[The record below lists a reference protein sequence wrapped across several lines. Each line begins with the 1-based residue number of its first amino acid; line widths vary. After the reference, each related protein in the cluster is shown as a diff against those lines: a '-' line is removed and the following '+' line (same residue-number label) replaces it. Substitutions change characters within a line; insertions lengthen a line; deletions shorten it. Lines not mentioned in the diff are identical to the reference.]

1 MPPSGGFLIMFIFS
15 LQIGCIIPNEFCIMT
30 NTLTDVHRMFAECF
44 SEPEI
49 HAYAWLLSRRQAEGH
64 VCIGMDEPEALQA
77 EIPYPV
83 CPPQDLM
90 AITRLV
96 GVPGEVKPF
105 IIDNGR
111 LYLNRQHR
119 YETRIVERI
128 RQMAAAGASRAA
140 ERRVM
145 LEAQS
150 GLIRSLGAD
159 YALEGLSEAE
169 RIDWQL
175 VAALNAL
182 TDDFSIITG
191 GPGTGKTTTLAK
203 LLRMLYACQPDA
215 RVALA
220 APTGKAAMRM
230 LESLKRSAAGYPDD
244 VRQRIEALKP
254 STLHRLLGWQK
265 GTVEFKYNAERPLE
279 FDFVVIDEASMV
291 DLPMFAK
298 LLDACGERTRLVLL
312 GDKDQLASVEA
323 GSLLGDLCLASD
335 CGELNGFEPS
345 VADWFNGFISD
356 PARQITAAHHRPKTG
371 PLSGRIV
378 ELRLSHRFRAQGDIG
393 RISRAIIAGDTAA
406 VKAMADAADS
416 PDVTFDPDMTDDR
429 LEAFCLGYADYIRE
443 ADPKAAM
450 QKLNQLRVLVAV
462 REGPRGLHAVN
473 RRIEQML
480 QARGLLTKG
489 VEFYE
494 HRPVIVT
501 RNNYEL
507 DLFNG
512 DVGITR
518 KVGDRFRVWFEGQDG
533 QMRDVPAA
541 SLSHCE
547 TVFAMTI
554 HKSQGSEFDRVLVLL
569 PEGTDTPI
577 LTRELLYTGVT
588 RAKRQVLLQA
598 GIDTLLHTTEQRV
611 RRISGVQQRL
621 SR

>member
-1 MPPSGGFLIMFIFS
+1 M
-15 LQIGCIIPNEFCIMT
+15 NH
-30 NTLTDVHRMFAECF
+30 TLTDVHRMFAECF
-44 SEPEI
+44 PEPEI

-64 VCIGMDEPEALQA
+64 VCIGLDEPMALQT
-77 EIPYPV
+77 ENPYPV
-83 CPPQDLM
+83 STPEDLM
-90 AITRLV
+90 TITRLV
-96 GVPGEVKPF
+96 GRPGEQKPF
-105 IIDNGR
+105 IIDGDR
-111 LYLNRQHR
+111 LYLHRHHR
-119 YETRIVERI
+119 YETRIVDRI
-128 RQMAAAGASRAA
+128 RNMTINGAARAA
-140 ERRVM
+140 ERRAM
-145 LEAQS
+145 LEAQA
-150 GLIRSLGAD
+150 GLIRSLGAY
-159 YALEGLSEAE
+159 YALEGLSDAE

-203 LLRMLYACQPDA
+203 LLRILYACQPEA

-230 LESLKRSAAGYPDD
+230 LESLKRTASTYPDD

-265 GTVEFKYNAERPLE
+265 GTVEFKYNAGRPLE

-291 DLPMFAK
+291 DLPMFSK

-335 CGELNGFEPS
+335 GGDLNCFEPAI
-345 VADWFNGFISD
+345 ADWFNGFISD
-356 PARQITAAHHRPKTG
+356 PARQITARHNRDKTG

-378 ELRLSHRFRAQGDIG
+378 ELRYSHRFRAQGDIG
-393 RISRAIIAGDTAA
+393 RISRAIIAGDVDA
-406 VKAMADAADS
+406 VKAMADEASS
-416 PDVTFDPDMTDDR
+416 PEVTFDTTGDEAQ
-429 LEAFCLGYADYIRE
+429 LEAFIMGYEAYIKE
-443 ADPKAAM
+443 PDPKMAM
-450 QKLNQLRVLVAV
+450 EKLNQLRVLVAV

-480 QARGLLTKG
+480 QSRGLLSKG
-489 VEFYE
+489 IEFYAN
-494 HRPVIVT
+494 RPVIVT
-501 RNNYEL
+501 QNNYEL

-518 KVGDRFRVWFEGQDG
+518 KVGERFRVWFEGQDG

-554 HKSQGSEFDRVLVLL
+554 HKSQGSEFDQVLVLL

-588 RAKRQVLLQA
+588 RAKKKVLLQA

>member
-1 MPPSGGFLIMFIFS
+1 MM
-15 LQIGCIIPNEFCIMT
+15 
-30 NTLTDVHRMFAECF
+30 NTLTDIHRMFAESF
-44 SEPEI
+44 PEAFLQ
-49 HAYAWLLSRRQAEGH
+49 AYAWLISKRLEEGH
-64 VCIGMDEPEALQA
+64 VCIGIHEPEAMKG

-83 CPPQDLM
+83 CTPGELLSLS
-90 AITRLV
+90 RLV
-96 GVPGEVKPF
+96 GRPGDCKPF
-105 IIDNGR
+105 IIDGDR
-111 LYLNRQHR
+111 LYLHRNHR
-119 YETRIVERI
+119 YETRIVDRI
-128 RQMAAAGASRAA
+128 REMTAIGEAKASARRAL
-140 ERRVM
+140 
-145 LEAQS
+145 LEAQAE
-150 GLIRSLGAD
+150 LIHSLAAD
-159 YALEGLSEAE
+159 YALKGLKEE
-169 RIDWQL
+169 ECVDWQL

-203 LLRMLYACQPDA
+203 LLRILYACQPGA
-215 RVALA
+215 QVALA

-230 LESLKRSAAGYPDD
+230 LESLKRSASQYPDE

-265 GTVEFKYNAERPLE
+265 GSVNFKYNARRPLE
-279 FDFVVIDEASMV
+279 YDFVVIDEASMV

-335 CGELNGFEPS
+335 EGLLNGFEPAI
-345 VADWFNGFISD
+345 ADWFNGFIAD
-356 PARQITAAHHRPKTG
+356 PARRISAAHHRAKSG

-378 ELRLSHRFRAQGDIG
+378 ELRLSHRFLAQGDIG
-393 RISRAIIAGDTAA
+393 RISRAIIAGDVAA
-406 VKAMADAADS
+406 VNAMVDAADS
-416 PDVTFDPDMTDDR
+416 LEVSFDAGGDDAQ
-429 LEAFCLGYADYIRE
+429 LEDFILGYTDYIRE
-443 ADPKAAM
+443 GDPGRAM
-450 QKLNQLRVLVAV
+450 EKLNQLRVLVAV
-462 REGPRGLHAVN
+462 REGPRGLYAVN
-473 RRIEQML
+473 RRIEQLL
-480 QARGLLTKG
+480 QARGLLMTG
-489 VEFYE
+489 TEFY
-494 HRPVIVT
+494 HNRPVIVT

-569 PEGTDTPI
+569 PEGTDTMI

-588 RAKRQVLLQA
+588 RAKKQVLLQA
-598 GIDTLLHTTEQRV
+598 STDTLLHTTEQRV
-611 RRISGVQQRL
+611 RRVSGVQHRL
-621 SR
+621 NH

>member
-1 MPPSGGFLIMFIFS
+1 L
-15 LQIGCIIPNEFCIMT
+15 
-30 NTLTDVHRMFAECF
+30 
-44 SEPEI
+44 
-49 HAYAWLLSRRQAEGH
+49 
-64 VCIGMDEPEALQA
+64 
-77 EIPYPV
+77 
-83 CPPQDLM
+83 
-90 AITRLV
+90 
-96 GVPGEVKPF
+96 
-105 IIDNGR
+105 
-111 LYLNRQHR
+111 
-119 YETRIVERI
+119 
-128 RQMAAAGASRAA
+128 
-140 ERRVM
+140 
-145 LEAQS
+145 LEAQAE
-150 GLIRSLGAD
+150 LIHSLAAD
-159 YALEGLSEAE
+159 YALKGLKEE
-169 RIDWQL
+169 ECVDWQL

-203 LLRMLYACQPDA
+203 LLRILYACQPGA
-215 RVALA
+215 QVALA

-230 LESLKRSAAGYPDD
+230 LESLKRSASQYPDE

-265 GTVEFKYNAERPLE
+265 GSVNFTYNARRPLE
-279 FDFVVIDEASMV
+279 YDFVVIDEASMV

-335 CGELNGFEPS
+335 EGLLNGFEPAI
-345 VADWFNGFISD
+345 ADWFNGFIAD
-356 PARQITAAHHRPKTG
+356 PARRISAAHHRAKSG

-378 ELRLSHRFRAQGDIG
+378 ELRLRHCFLAQGDIG
-393 RISRAIIAGDTAA
+393 RISRAIIAGDVAA
-406 VKAMADAADS
+406 VNAMVDAADS
-416 PDVTFDPDMTDDR
+416 LEVSFDAGGDDAQ
-429 LEAFCLGYADYIRE
+429 LEDFILGYTDYIRE
-443 ADPKAAM
+443 GDPGRAM
-450 QKLNQLRVLVAV
+450 EKLNQLRVLVAV
-462 REGPRGLHAVN
+462 REGPRGLYAVN
-473 RRIEQML
+473 RRIEQLL
-480 QARGLLTKG
+480 QARGLLMTG
-489 VEFYE
+489 TEFY
-494 HRPVIVT
+494 HNRPVIVT

-569 PEGTDTPI
+569 PEGTDTMI

-588 RAKRQVLLQA
+588 RAKKLVLLQA
-598 GIDTLLHTTEQRV
+598 STDTLLHTTEQRV
-611 RRISGVQQRL
+611 RRVSGVQHRL
-621 SR
+621 NH

>member
-1 MPPSGGFLIMFIFS
+1 
-15 LQIGCIIPNEFCIMT
+15 
-30 NTLTDVHRMFAECF
+30 MFAECF
-44 SEPEI
+44 PETEL
-49 HAYAWLLSRRQAEGH
+49 HAYAWLLSRRQDEGH
-64 VCIGMDEPEALQA
+64 VCIGLDEPEALQA
-77 EIPYPV
+77 ENPYPV
-83 CPPQDLM
+83 CPPEDLK

-96 GVPGEVKPF
+96 GAPGEVKPF
-105 IIDNGR
+105 IIDGGR
-111 LYLNRQHR
+111 LYLHRHHR

-128 RQMAAAGASRAA
+128 REMTANGAAKAE
-140 ERRVM
+140 ERRS
-145 LEAQS
+145 LLHAQS

-159 YALEGLSEAE
+159 YALEGLNEAE

-203 LLRMLYACQPDA
+203 LLRILYACQPEA

-230 LESLKRSAAGYPDD
+230 LESLKRSAAAYPDE

-265 GTVEFKYNAERPLE
+265 GSVEFKYNTGRPLE

-323 GSLLGDLCLASD
+323 GSLLGDLCLAAAG
-335 CGELNGFEPS
+335 GELNGFEPA
-345 VADWFNGFISD
+345 VAEWFNGFISD
-356 PARQITAAHHRPKTG
+356 PARQITATHHRPKTG

-393 RISRAIIAGDTAA
+393 RISRAIIAGDIHV
-406 VKAMADAADS
+406 VKAMVDEAGSAD
-416 PDVTFDPDMTDDR
+416 VRFDTHAEEAQ
-429 LEAFCLGYADYIRE
+429 LEDFILGYADYIRE

-480 QARGLLTKG
+480 QAHGLLMKG
-489 VEFYE
+489 GEFYE

-518 KVGDRFRVWFEGQDG
+518 KVGDRYRVWFEGQEG

-554 HKSQGSEFDRVLVLL
+554 HKSQGSEFDRVLLLL

-588 RAKRQVLLQA
+588 RAKQKVLLQA

-611 RRISGVQQRL
+611 RRISGVQERL
-621 SR
+621 S

>member
-1 MPPSGGFLIMFIFS
+1 MKG
-15 LQIGCIIPNEFCIMT
+15 
-30 NTLTDVHRMFAECF
+30 
-44 SEPEI
+44 
-49 HAYAWLLSRRQAEGH
+49 
-64 VCIGMDEPEALQA
+64 

-83 CPPQDLM
+83 CTPGELLSLS
-90 AITRLV
+90 RLV
-96 GVPGEVKPF
+96 GRPGDCKPF
-105 IIDNGR
+105 IIDGDR
-111 LYLNRQHR
+111 LYLHRNHR
-119 YETRIVERI
+119 YETRIVDRI
-128 RQMAAAGASRAA
+128 REMTANGAAKAA
-140 ERRVM
+140 ERRAL
-145 LEAQS
+145 LEAQAE
-150 GLIRSLGAD
+150 LIQSLAAD
-159 YALEGLSEAE
+159 YALKGLKEE
-169 RIDWQL
+169 ECVDWQL

-203 LLRMLYACQPDA
+203 LLRILYACQPGA
-215 RVALA
+215 QVALA

-230 LESLKRSAAGYPDD
+230 LESLKRSASQYPDE

-265 GTVEFKYNAERPLE
+265 GSVNFKYNARRPLE

-335 CGELNGFEPS
+335 EGLLNGFEPA
-345 VADWFNGFISD
+345 VADWFNGFIAD
-356 PARQITAAHHRPKTG
+356 PARRITAAHHRAKSG

-378 ELRLSHRFRAQGDIG
+378 ELRLSHRFLAQGDIG
-393 RISRAIIAGDTAA
+393 RISRAIIAGDVAA
-406 VKAMADAADS
+406 VNAMVDAADS
-416 PDVTFDPDMTDDR
+416 LEVKFDAGGDDAQ
-429 LEAFCLGYADYIRE
+429 LEDFILGYTDYIRE
-443 ADPKAAM
+443 GDPGRAM
-450 QKLNQLRVLVAV
+450 EKLNQLRVLVAV
-462 REGPRGLHAVN
+462 REGPRGLYAVN
-473 RRIEQML
+473 RRIEQLL
-480 QARGLLTKG
+480 QARGLLMTG
-489 VEFYE
+489 TEFY
-494 HRPVIVT
+494 HNRPVIVT

-569 PEGTDTPI
+569 PEGTDTMI

-588 RAKRQVLLQA
+588 RAKKQVLLQA
-598 GIDTLLHTTEQRV
+598 STDTLLHTTEQRV
-611 RRISGVQQRL
+611 RRVSGVQHRL
-621 SR
+621 NH

>member
-1 MPPSGGFLIMFIFS
+1 
-15 LQIGCIIPNEFCIMT
+15 
-30 NTLTDVHRMFAECF
+30 MFAESF
-44 SEPEI
+44 PEAFLQ
-49 HAYAWLLSRRQAEGH
+49 AYAWLISKRLEEGH
-64 VCIGMDEPEALQA
+64 VCIGIQEPEAMKG

-83 CPPQDLM
+83 CTPGELLSLS
-90 AITRLV
+90 RLV
-96 GVPGEVKPF
+96 GRPGDCKPF
-105 IIDNGR
+105 IIDGDR
-111 LYLNRQHR
+111 LYLHRNHR
-119 YETRIVERI
+119 YETRIVDRI
-128 RQMAAAGASRAA
+128 REMTANGAAKAA
-140 ERRVM
+140 ERRAL
-145 LEAQS
+145 LEAQAE
-150 GLIRSLGAD
+150 LIQSLAAD
-159 YALEGLSEAE
+159 YALKGLKEE
-169 RIDWQL
+169 ECVDWQL

-203 LLRMLYACQPDA
+203 LLRILYACQPGA
-215 RVALA
+215 QVALA

-230 LESLKRSAAGYPDD
+230 LESLKSSASQYPDE

-265 GTVEFKYNAERPLE
+265 GSVNFKYNARRPLE

-335 CGELNGFEPS
+335 EGLLNGFEPA
-345 VADWFNGFISD
+345 VADWFNGFIAD
-356 PARQITAAHHRPKTG
+356 PARRITAAHHRAKTG

-378 ELRLSHRFRAQGDIG
+378 ELRLSHRFLAQGDIG
-393 RISRAIIAGDTAA
+393 RISRAIIAGDVAA
-406 VKAMADAADS
+406 VNAMVDAADS
-416 PDVTFDPDMTDDR
+416 LEVKFDAGGDDAQ
-429 LEAFCLGYADYIRE
+429 LEDFILGYTDYIRE
-443 ADPKAAM
+443 GDPGRAM
-450 QKLNQLRVLVAV
+450 EKLNQLRVLVAV
-462 REGPRGLHAVN
+462 REGPRGLYAVN
-473 RRIEQML
+473 RRIEQLL
-480 QARGLLTKG
+480 QARGLLMTG
-489 VEFYE
+489 TEFY
-494 HRPVIVT
+494 HNRPVIVT

-569 PEGTDTPI
+569 PEGTDTMI

-588 RAKRQVLLQA
+588 RAKKQVLLQA
-598 GIDTLLHTTEQRV
+598 STDTLLHTTEQRV
-611 RRISGVQQRL
+611 RRVSGVQHRL
-621 SR
+621 NH

>member
-1 MPPSGGFLIMFIFS
+1 MKH
-15 LQIGCIIPNEFCIMT
+15 
-30 NTLTDVHRMFAECF
+30 TLTDVHRMFAECF
-44 SEPEI
+44 PETEL
-49 HAYAWLLSRRQAEGH
+49 HAYAWLLSRRQDEGH
-64 VCIGMDEPEALQA
+64 VCIGLDEPEAMQA
-77 EIPYPV
+77 ENPYPV
-83 CPPQDLM
+83 CPPEDLK

-96 GVPGEVKPF
+96 GTPGEVKPF
-105 IIDNGR
+105 IIDGGR
-111 LYLNRQHR
+111 LYLHRHHR

-128 RQMAAAGASRAA
+128 RSMTANGAARAD
-140 ERRVM
+140 ERRAM
-145 LEAQS
+145 LESQAA
-150 GLIRSLGAD
+150 LIRSLGAD
-159 YALEGLSEAE
+159 YDLEGLSEAE

-203 LLRMLYACQPDA
+203 LLRILYACQPEA
-215 RVALA
+215 LVALA

-230 LESLKRSAAGYPDD
+230 LESLKRTATAYPDD

-265 GTVEFKYNAERPLE
+265 GSVEFKYNAGRPLE

-298 LLDACGERTRLVLL
+298 LLDACGERTRLILL

-323 GSLLGDLCLASD
+323 GSLLGDLCLAAAS
-335 CGELNGFEPS
+335 GPLNGFEPS
-345 VADWFNGFISD
+345 VAEWFNGFISD
-356 PARQITAAHHRPKTG
+356 PARQITGTHHRTKTG

-393 RISRAIIAGDTAA
+393 RISRAIIAGDTHA
-406 VKAMADAADS
+406 VKAMVDAADS
-416 PDVTFDPDMTDDR
+416 TDVRFDTHAEEAR
-429 LEAFCLGYADYIRE
+429 LEDFILGYADYIRE

-480 QARGLLTKG
+480 QARGLLMKG
-489 VEFYE
+489 GEFYE

-518 KVGDRFRVWFEGQDG
+518 KVGDRYRVWFEGQEG

-588 RAKRQVLLQA
+588 RAKQKVLLQA

-611 RRISGVQQRL
+611 RRISGVQERL
-621 SR
+621 SS

>member
-1 MPPSGGFLIMFIFS
+1 MPPSGGIPFIFIFS
-15 LQIGCIIPNEFCIMT
+15 LQIDCIIPDYYCIM
-30 NTLTDVHRMFAECF
+30 NHTLTDVHRMFAECF
-44 SEPEI
+44 PEPEI
-49 HAYAWLLSRRQAEGH
+49 QAYAWLLSRRQSEGH
-64 VCIGMDEPEALQA
+64 VCIGMDEPLALQA
-77 EIPYPV
+77 ENPYPV
-83 CPPQDLM
+83 CLPEDLM
-90 AITRLV
+90 TITRLV
-96 GVPGEVKPF
+96 GRPGEQKPF
-105 IIDNGR
+105 IIDGNR
-111 LYLNRQHR
+111 LYLHRHHR
-119 YETRIVERI
+119 YESRIVDRI
-128 RQMAAAGASRAA
+128 RNMTINGAARVA
-140 ERRVM
+140 ERRSM
-145 LEAQS
+145 LDAQA

-159 YALEGLSEAE
+159 YALEGLTESE

-203 LLRMLYACQPDA
+203 LLRILYACQPEA

-230 LESLKRSAAGYPDD
+230 LESLKRSAANYPED

-265 GTVEFKYNAERPLE
+265 GSVEFKYKADRPLE

-291 DLPMFAK
+291 DLPMFSK

-335 CGELNGFEPS
+335 GGELNGFEPET
-345 VADWFNGFISD
+345 ADWFNGFISD
-356 PARQITAAHHRPKTG
+356 PARQITAAYHRARTG

-393 RISRAIIAGDTAA
+393 RISRAIIAGDVDA
-406 VKAMADAADS
+406 VKAMADEASS
-416 PDVTFDPDMTDDR
+416 PEVTFDINADESQ
-429 LEAFCLGYADYIRE
+429 LEAFIMGYEAYIKE
-443 ADPKAAM
+443 PDPKAAM
-450 QKLNQLRVLVAV
+450 EKLNQLRVLVAV

-480 QARGLLTKG
+480 QSRGLLSKG
-489 VEFYE
+489 VEFYAN
-494 HRPVIVT
+494 RPVIVT
-501 RNNYEL
+501 QNNYEL

-518 KVGDRFRVWFEGQDG
+518 KVGERFRVWFEGQDG

-554 HKSQGSEFDRVLVLL
+554 HKSQGSEFDQVLVLL

-588 RAKRQVLLQA
+588 RAKKKVLLQA